1 MAKSRRRYRELP
13 AKHKKAWLV
22 LCLVLIWGVG
32 IALRLGVDIYF
43 PLKYQDLIVRYS
55 KEFSLKE
62 KGIDE
67 YHIAA
72 IIRTESRFNEKAE
85 SKKGAI
91 GLMQILP
98 DTGAW
103 AAEKIGIGDYTAD
116 SLWNPEVNIRIGC
129 WYLAYLSDMF
139 NGDLIK
145 VFAAYNAGPTNV
157 KNWLEDDGKLVNIGH
172 AETQGYVIRVE
183 KYYDIYKALYSDF

>member
-1 MAKSRRRYRELP
+1 MAKSRRRDRELP

-22 LCLVLIWGVG
+22 LCLVLIWGAG
-32 IALRLGVDIYF
+32 IALRLGVDIFF

-55 KEFSLKE
+55 REFSLKE
-62 KGIDE
+62 KGMDE

-85 SKKGAI
+85 SKKGAV

-116 SLWNPEVNIRIGC
+116 SLWDPEVNIRIGC
-129 WYLAYLSDMF
+129 WYLAYLADMF
-139 NGDLIK
+139 NGDLTK
-145 VFAAYNAGPTNV
+145 VLAAYNAGPTNV
-157 KNWLEDDGKLVNIGH
+157 KKWLEDDGNLINIGH
-172 AETQGYVIRVE
+172 LETQSYVMRVE

>member
-1 MAKSRRRYRELP
+1 MS
-13 AKHKKAWLV
+13 
-22 LCLVLIWGVG
+22 
-32 IALRLGVDIYF
+32 DTT
-43 PLKYQDLIVRYS
+43 
-55 KEFSLKE
+55 EFSLKE

-72 IIRTESRFNEKAE
+72 IIRTESRFNERPKKAP
-85 SKKGAI
+85 SDSCRYYRI
-91 GLMQILP
+91 P
-98 DTGAW
+98 VR

-172 AETQGYVIRVE
+172 EETQGYVIRVE

>member
-1 MAKSRRRYRELP
+1 MANSRQRYRELP

-22 LCLVLIWGVG
+22 LCLVLIWGAG
-32 IALRLGVDIYF
+32 ISLRLGVDIFF

-55 KEFSLKE
+55 REFSLKE
-62 KGIDE
+62 KGMDE

-85 SKKGAI
+85 SKKGAV

-116 SLWNPEVNIRIGC
+116 SLWDPEVNIRIGC
-129 WYLAYLSDMF
+129 WYLAYLADMF
-139 NGDLIK
+139 NGDLTK
-145 VFAAYNAGPTNV
+145 VLAAYNAGPTNV
-157 KNWLEDDGKLVNIGH
+157 KKWLEDDGNLINIGH
-172 AETQGYVIRVE
+172 LETQSYVMRVE